1 MIARDLTTVAIGI
14 IALAALAVG
23 VKPGST
29 TGSVLGA
36 GFSGFGNLITSAA
49 NG

>member
-1 MIARDLTTVAIGI
+1 MIARDVTTILIGI

-29 TGSVLGA
+29 SGA
-36 GFSGFGNLITSAA
+36 VMSSGFSGFGNLISTAS